1 MDPHAGRFAS
11 ALPHGP
17 HSGPV
22 GATGARSGLGRPG
35 ARPARTLSSFISADE
50 AAARIPDGAT
60 VGLIGGGGG
69 LMEAGALF
77 AAIERRFLATSH
89 PRNLTAVHAL
99 GIGDKGTRGMNHFAH
114 EGLLRKVI
122 GGHWVWSPKL
132 QQMARDEAIEAYIVP
147 GGVMSQLFREIG
159 GGRPGLFTH
168 VGLGTVC
175 DPRLG
180 GGRMNARAGA
190 PLAEVVTLDGRE
202 YLRYKPFPVHVALIR
217 ASAADEDC
225 NLSFHN
231 EAANLDAQA
240 VALAARASGGQV
252 IAQVKERVSRGGLPA
267 RAVHIPAAWV
277 DAVVVDPEQRTSY
290 DIVDDPMLTGR
301 ARASMPTTAA
311 DGAPL
316 SERHTIARR
325 AEAEITDG
333 DVVNFGVGYPDAVAQ
348 RIARSGRLAQI
359 HQTIEH
365 GIYGGQLLTGMLFGY
380 ARGADAI
387 LDAPTQFDFYGGGGL
402 DVAFL
407 GFGQLDAQGNVNV
420 SMLGGLPV
428 GPGGFIDIAQNA
440 RKVVFCGSFTTKGLS
455 LRTGDGRMTIQREGR
470 VRKLVCAVDQITF
483 SGPQA
488 LQRGQ
493 TVLVLTE
500 RANFRL
506 TPEGLELL
514 ELAPGIELQRD
525 VLDQMDFAP
534 RVARE
539 ITRLPAAWFTE
550 GVTA

>member
-1 MDPHAGRFAS
+1 MMTTVRA
-11 ALPHGP
+11 
-17 HSGPV
+17 
-22 GATGARSGLGRPG
+22 
-35 ARPARTLSSFISADE
+35 SFISADE

-60 VGLIGGGGG
+60 LGLIGGGGG

-77 AAIERRFLATSH
+77 AAIERRFLAGGH

-99 GIGDKGTRGMNHFAH
+99 GIGDKATRGMNHFAH
-114 EGLLRKVI
+114 IGLVSKVI

-132 QQMARDEAIEAYIVP
+132 QQMARDDVIEAYIVP

-159 GGRPGLFTH
+159 AGRPGLFTH

-180 GGRMNARAGA
+180 GGRMNARAGT
-190 PLAEVVTLDGRE
+190 PLAEVTTIDGRE

-217 ASAADEDC
+217 ASAADDDG

-252 IAQVKERVSRGGLPA
+252 IAQVRERVPSGALPA

-277 DAVVVDPEQRTSY
+277 DAVVVDADQRTSY
-290 DIVDDPMLTGR
+290 DIEDDPALTGQ
-301 ARASMPTTAA
+301 ARAAA
-311 DGAPL
+311 LDGTEREPF

-325 AEAEITDG
+325 AEAEIADG

-348 RIARSGRLAQI
+348 RIARSGRLARI

-407 GFGQLDAQGNVNV
+407 GFGQVDVQGSVNV

-455 LRTGDGRMTIQREGR
+455 LHTGDGRMSVQREGR
-470 VRKLVCAVDQITF
+470 VRKLVRAVDQITF

-493 TVLVLTE
+493 SVVVLTE

-506 TPEGLELL
+506 TPQGLELF
-514 ELAPGIELQRD
+514 ELAPGIDLQRD

-534 RVARE
+534 RLAS
-539 ITRLPAAWFTE
+539 TLKRLPDEWFSAE
-550 GVTA
+550 ALA